1 MIALSREA
9 RSPDQSPAGAGARIF
24 PAAEGLLPETGA
36 DPVGDSCSLPDGLA
50 PPVLLPGREG
60 RLRHTVTATRSVAVD
75 GDDSPACLPERTH
88 LPRHRQ
94 ELPGKQPACRRDTRV
109 SGGKCRGD
117 GSRARRETA
126 VQPGREERPCR
137 G

>member
-24 PAAEGLLPETGA
+24 PATEGPLPETGA
-36 DPVGDSCSLPDGLA
+36 DPVGGSCSPPDKLP
-50 PPVLLPGREG
+50 PPILLPGRGG
-60 RLRHTVTATRSVAVD
+60 RLRHTVTATRSVAMD
-75 GDDSPACLPERTH
+75 GDDSPACPPERTH
-88 LPRHRQ
+88 SPRHRQ

-109 SGGKCRGD
+109 SGGRGRGD